1 MTFYDS
7 SAFFR
12 GKSTNVEGLY
22 SILFLDLLKSKLGSY
37 RR

>member
-22 SILFLDLLKSKLGSY
+22 SILIFYSVP
-37 RR
+37 RFT